1 MHCSQAWDG
10 IEPTFLTGEL
20 RMEQKL
26 NDSINTRVP
35 VVPLVF
41 LYEDI
46 RFWSHDRR
54 ILDLVNKQLRSRKL
68 RGRRGVS
75 AHETGKQCVQ
85 QFSRHAIVCWWRSTN
100 LDDALLPTVHHE
112 PRNWNSGILHPEWNG
127 PNCNYIAFNYATSS
141 WENTS
146 LRAEKKRV
154 EILTWAF
161 FFEAF
166 FRGRKED
173 SAQIVCGN

>member
-20 RMEQKL
+20 WMAQKW

-68 RGRRGVS
+68 RGRRGRQYPHMKPGNS
-75 AHETGKQCVQ
+75 ACNNFRDTPSYVGEDPPTLMTRCFQLSITNPEIEILAFSIRNETAPIAMI
-85 QFSRHAIVCWWRSTN
+85 SRLIA
-100 LDDALLPTVHHE
+100 
-112 PRNWNSGILHPEWNG
+112 PRARERICIRE
-127 PNCNYIAFNYATSS
+127 
-141 WENTS
+141 
-146 LRAEKKRV
+146 RRKKRV
-154 EILTWAF
+154 EILTWG
-161 FFEAF
+161 F